1 MSVPK
6 QIVKRQKLARKRHR
20 KQEARLRRQRRPGS
34 DSGEY
39 LSFDA
44 PAGVKMSEVLGEFV
58 EPLADDV
65 PDAEAYRR
73 LVTLGVLAWNVAL
86 TPEPRRQEM
95 IDDMLGKGLTAESR
109 EARATC
115 EEIVDWLIVRK
126 QRYFAAYTRPI
137 LKFTVEDRGDHY
149 YLMVMSAVV

>member
-6 QIVKRQKLARKRHR
+6 QIAKRQKLARKRQR
-20 KQEARLRRQRRPGS
+20 KQEARSRRQRSRGYG
-34 DSGEY
+34 SGEY
-39 LSFDA
+39 LDFDA
-44 PAGVKMSEVLGEFV
+44 PGGVRMSEVLGQFV
-58 EPLADDV
+58 GPLADEVRDI
-65 PDAEAYRR
+65 DAYRR
-73 LVTLGVLAWNVAL
+73 LLTLGVLAWNVAL